1 MNQIRQWKKILLP
14 YEQAVEEL
22 KIKFKAIRQQYRD
35 MSEYSPIEFVTG
47 RVKKISSIIEKTQRN
62 GIDQSRI
69 EEEMEDIAGIRVMCQ
84 FQDDIY
90 SVVNILRQRDG
101 RDLKVVYEKDYIKNE
116 KASGYKSYHMVIKY
130 PVQTAYGEKEI
141 LAEIQIRTLAMNFW
155 ATIEH
160 SLNYK
165 YKQNMPE
172 NIKQRLRASAI
183 AASQLDLEMCEI
195 RKEIIRAQLMFEE
208 KSNVIRDIVDS
219 IRLLN
224 SIGKQEEAME
234 FQDTFDQ
241 ICNSNDQEALDA
253 LLMDIKA
260 HLPIYQW
267 FNKLTGKEE
276 A

>member
-1 MNQIRQWKKILLP
+1 MEKILLP

-62 GIDQSRI
+62 GIDEARI
-69 EEEMEDIAGIRVMCQ
+69 EDEMEDIAGLRIMCQ

-141 LAEIQIRTLAMNFW
+141 LAEIQIRTLAMNFGQPLNILL
-155 ATIEH
+155 TINT
-160 SLNYK
+160 S
-165 YKQNMPE
+165 
-172 NIKQRLRASAI
+172 R
-183 AASQLDLEMCEI
+183 
-195 RKEIIRAQLMFEE
+195 
-208 KSNVIRDIVDS
+208 
-219 IRLLN
+219 
-224 SIGKQEEAME
+224 
-234 FQDTFDQ
+234 
-241 ICNSNDQEALDA
+241 ICL
-253 LLMDIKA
+253 K
-260 HLPIYQW
+260 
-267 FNKLTGKEE
+267 T
-276 A
+276 